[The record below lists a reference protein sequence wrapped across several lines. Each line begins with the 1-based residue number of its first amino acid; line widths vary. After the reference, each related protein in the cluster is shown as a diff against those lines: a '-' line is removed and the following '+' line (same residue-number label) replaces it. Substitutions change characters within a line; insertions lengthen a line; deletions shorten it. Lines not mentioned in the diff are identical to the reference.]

1 MTDMPTPQDHRE
13 AAEKAVAEADRA
25 QRVVDEQNALLRA
38 IAHALLAMLPPA
50 PPTTRLLPERDAM
63 RFGED
68 L

>member
-1 MTDMPTPQDHRE
+1 MPTPQSHRE
-13 AAEKAVAEADRA
+13 AAERAVAEADRA
-25 QRVVDEQNALLRA
+25 LRIVDERNALLRA